1 MTGHILCNL
10 FLFFGFF
17 FFLGFV
23 LGAAGI
29 KPKSYCKW
37 KTDFCGLAIF
47 YFFRD
52 FYFSVSSVFFLLLF
66 CFVFCGFFVFYSER
80 ASLESELL
88 TCGCCFGPSC
98 WRCCCSCWRCC
109 CCCIGW
115 CCSCYWFVRLISIAF
130 LLTREPDTGQ
140 NSKKCFKIVAQI
152 DLVRFETLP
161 HSEKNG
167 YRTA

>member
-10 FLFFGFF
+10 FLFFEFCLRRRWHQAQKLLQMKNRFLWLGHILFLSGFLF
-17 FFLGFV
+17 FGFV
-23 LGAAGI
+23 R
-29 KPKSYCKW
+29 
-37 KTDFCGLAIF
+37 
-47 YFFRD
+47 FF
-52 FYFSVSSVFFLLLF
+52 SS
-66 CFVFCGFFVFYSER
+66 FVFCGFFVFYAER

-98 WRCCCSCWRCC
+98 WRCWQCC

-167 YRTA
+167 YRTE